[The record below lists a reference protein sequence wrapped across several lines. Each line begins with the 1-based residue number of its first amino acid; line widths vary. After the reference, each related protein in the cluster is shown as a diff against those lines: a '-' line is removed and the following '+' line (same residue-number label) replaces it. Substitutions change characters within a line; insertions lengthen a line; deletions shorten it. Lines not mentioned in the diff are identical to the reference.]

1 MTQVSRGTPWAARM
15 SRQRFALL
23 AVLCAIGALFLEGP
37 LEIAG
42 ATPDFVLIL
51 VVYGAI
57 RTGALGGATMGF
69 VSGMFRDTLLLM
81 HFGLHAL
88 GFTAIG
94 YGVGKMRE
102 SLYLDAP
109 AIDTLI
115 LAASKMLLDILVLGV
130 AAGGAWKAFEMRFF
144 WESPGSALYT
154 TLAGAV
160 LARLVGGR

>member
-1 MTQVSRGTPWAARM
+1 MTQASRGTPWAARM

-57 RTGALGGATMGF
+57 RTGALGGTAMGF

>member
-1 MTQVSRGTPWAARM
+1 M
-15 SRQRFALL
+15 SGRRFALL
-23 AVLCAIGALFLEGP
+23 AALCGIGALFLEGP
-37 LEIAG
+37 LEIRG
-42 ATPDFVLIL
+42 AAPDFLLVL

-57 RTGALGGATMGF
+57 RTGALGGAVLGF
-69 VSGMFRDTLLLM
+69 LAGLFRDTILLM

-88 GFTAIG
+88 GLTVLG
-94 YGVGKMRE
+94 YGIGKVRE

-109 AIDTLI
+109 ATDMAL
-115 LAASKMLLDILVLGV
+115 LAASKMVLDTLVLGV

-144 WESPGSALYT
+144 WESPGSAVYT